1 MEIIMSRVKKQFG
14 LVVDGRELATIL
26 AALRFHQDENLR
38 VGPDIPDR
46 AIKDIATDSGLL
58 KSLDFKDVSRLCEKI
73 NTCDEAET
81 TQGQRIWVSIVMDK
95 SKVVHTGA
103 HNSKSRAQKA
113 MLDYLRK
120 HKGYTGRNNT
130 AEARRWATTGRRA
143 LRVGICSVKVLGS
156 TIA

>member
-1 MEIIMSRVKKQFG
+1 MSRVKKQFG

-113 MLDYLRK
+113 MLDS
-120 HKGYTGRNNT
+120 N
-130 AEARRWATTGRRA
+130 W
-143 LRVGICSVKVLGS
+143 
-156 TIA
+156 